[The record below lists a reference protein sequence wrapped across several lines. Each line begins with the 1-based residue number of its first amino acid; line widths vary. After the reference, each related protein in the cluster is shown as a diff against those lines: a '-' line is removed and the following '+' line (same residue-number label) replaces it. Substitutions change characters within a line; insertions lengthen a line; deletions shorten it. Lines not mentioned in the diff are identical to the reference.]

1 VWGRK
6 RGGKQKKICIV
17 LLSGKEFLVLE
28 SSIDEENLWN
38 PIIELARN
46 SPKYL
51 TNTFPF

>member
-1 VWGRK
+1 VEGRE
-6 RGGKQKKICIV
+6 GEKQTKLCIV

-38 PIIELARN
+38 PIIELAGN